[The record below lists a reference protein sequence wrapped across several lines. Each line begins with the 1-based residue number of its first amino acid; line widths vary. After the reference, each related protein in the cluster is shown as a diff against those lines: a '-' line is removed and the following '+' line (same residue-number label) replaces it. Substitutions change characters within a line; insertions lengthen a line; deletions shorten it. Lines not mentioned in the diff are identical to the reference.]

1 MKTSVIFND
10 SVIWQGLMHNTP
22 RVGEIVFV
30 EYYGYTVEEVQWSP
44 QEQEVDVFVKKAYI

>member
-10 SVIWQGLMHNTP
+10 SEIWKGLMHNTP